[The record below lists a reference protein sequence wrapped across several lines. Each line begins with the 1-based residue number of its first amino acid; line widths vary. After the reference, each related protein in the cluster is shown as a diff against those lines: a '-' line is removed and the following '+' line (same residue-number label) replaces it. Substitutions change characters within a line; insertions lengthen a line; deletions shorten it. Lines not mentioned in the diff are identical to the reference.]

1 VAGVSERDEEIAD
14 GNQILSY
21 DGYLVEE
28 DDGIHGAVPETES
41 VGNSPENIDI
51 ASGHAIGSGR
61 LRRA

>member
-28 DDGIHGAVPETES
+28 DDGIHVAVPETES
-41 VGNSPENIDI
+41 VGNSPEIPRNIDI

-61 LRRA
+61 L